1 MGTVSTRSYREH
13 SLVSMNCC
21 IHYDRNT
28 TYRYSHCQLVL
39 RYRSRRDQPLF
50 LNWLSCLLGK
60 LLWQSLYAFHGT
72 EPRLLTSYCKPLI
85 AVSISLQAR
94 IAFLQGERKGQE
106 NLKQDLVR
114 RIKMLEFALR
124 QERAKYQKL
133 QYGVEQ
139 TQQQAVNNGTQSSE
153 GKGRP
158 VVTLMMSNK
167 FDFRILPWIL
177 VKWFIDKTLRMI
189 GTLCRLFSIPYVK
202 LPGK

>member
-1 MGTVSTRSYREH
+1 M
-13 SLVSMNCC
+13 
-21 IHYDRNT
+21 
-28 TYRYSHCQLVL
+28 
-39 RYRSRRDQPLF
+39 
-50 LNWLSCLLGK
+50 
-60 LLWQSLYAFHGT
+60 
-72 EPRLLTSYCKPLI
+72 
-85 AVSISLQAR
+85 SISLQAR

-158 VVTLMMSNK
+158 VVKLMIGNK
-167 FDFRILPWIL
+167 FDFWILPWIL
-177 VKWFIDKTLRMI
+177 MQWFINKTLRMI
-189 GTLCRLFSIPYVK
+189 GKLCRLFSIPFVE

>member
-28 TYRYSHCQLVL
+28 TYSHCQLVW
-39 RYRSRRDQPLF
+39 RYNSRRDQLLF
-50 LNWLSCLLGK
+50 LNWLSCLLGQ

-72 EPRLLTSYCKPLI
+72 EPRLLTSYCKLLI

-153 GKGRP
+153 GKDRP
-158 VVTLMMSNK
+158 AVKLVISDK
-167 FDFRILPWIL
+167 FDLWILPWIL
-177 VKWFIDKTLRMI
+177 VKCFIDKTLRMI
-189 GTLCRLFSIPYVK
+189 GTLCGLFSIPYIK
-202 LPGK
+202 LSGK